1 MAWWNLLFS
10 PVASLIKGGAELGKQ
25 YMVGKQKKHAAKMAQ
40 IDKVI
45 TGEQDYN
52 TLAQKGMVGTLKD
65 EFLILWF
72 TTIMTMNFI
81 PSAQPYMEKG
91 WKFMNAH
98 TPGWFSYCFIGIVI
112 ATFGLKG
119 WAGLKGFGGANGK
132 NAE

>member
-1 MAWWNLLFS
+1 MAWWSLILS
-10 PVASLIKGGAELGKQ
+10 PVTGLVEGAMGLGKQ
-25 YMVGKQKKHAAKMAQ
+25 WMIGKQKKHAAKMAQ

-45 TGEQDYN
+45 EGQQDYN

-72 TTIMTMNFI
+72 TTIMSLNFY
-81 PSAQPYMEKG
+81 PPAQPYMEKG
-91 WKFMNAH
+91 WKFMQAH

-119 WAGLKGFGGANGK
+119 WAGIKGVMNGSQG
-132 NAE
+132 